1 MEGNCMASVFNR
13 GTKDK
18 PRLYYKI
25 RDVDDVWRMRPAL
38 DANGEFVRTRAEAKE
53 IAKAKEAEVAAAK
66 KAALHSPMEA
76 PVTVGDLI
84 PRWLDSL
91 TNRNAHDDR
100 TQTLRHV
107 LPRFKAKRADE
118 IDVAEVLQWVNEMKA
133 TKLSPASQRKNL
145 NLLSRF
151 FGWCVVE
158 RKAQY
163 NPVRNL
169 PQKSRPKGKR
179 RNDRAWIDDDT
190 IVRKAM
196 QGLPF
201 PLDAMFYLANR
212 SGMRP
217 GELWGLRLSDLAF
230 MDQGIIRVRYSY
242 DGCLK
247 EDKDGTGDKVK
258 DVPCPDDAHV
268 IIAPIIAR
276 RRAEGAGPED
286 VLFPRRL
293 ERDTTDGKRR
303 APTAPSKGGKLPDD
317 VREQKR
323 LVKLVDRE
331 WAKVRKVLGL
341 GAMTFYEASRH
352 SAVSRNLSRGV
363 SLDDASA
370 GVGHHSPQVT
380 KQHYA
385 HFVRKSFP
393 ATMRQGLGLKPGDHG
408 GKVLA
413 FPAPAPSAPQHQADP
428 LESDGA
434 GGSFGADLGAATGQ
448 AKLTTGDPTG
458 N

>member
-1 MEGNCMASVFNR
+1 M
-13 GTKDK
+13 
-18 PRLYYKI
+18 
-25 RDVDDVWRMRPAL
+25 
-38 DANGEFVRTRAEAKE
+38 
-53 IAKAKEAEVAAAK
+53 
-66 KAALHSPMEA
+66 
-76 PVTVGDLI
+76 

-91 TNRNAHDDR
+91 TNRNAHDDK

-107 LPRFKAKRADE
+107 LPRFKAKRPDE

-133 TKLSPASQRKNL
+133 STLSPASQRKNL

-151 FGWCVVE
+151 FGWCIVE

-169 PQKSRPKGKR
+169 PQKSRPKGKK
-179 RNDRAWIDDDT
+179 RNDRAWIDDDAV
-190 IVRKAM
+190 VRKAM
-196 QGLPF
+196 QALPF
-201 PLDAMFYLANR
+201 PLDVMFYIANR

-268 IIAPIIAR
+268 VLAPIIAR

-286 VLFPRRL
+286 VLFPRCL
-293 ERDTTDGKRR
+293 QRDDGTDGKKKRKM
-303 APTAPSKGGKLPDD
+303 PTARGQGKLPYE

-331 WAKVRKVLGL
+331 WGRVRVSLGL
-341 GAMTFYEASRH
+341 GKMTFYEASRH

-385 HFVRKSFP
+385 HFVRKTFP
-393 ATMRQGLGLKPGDHG
+393 AAMRQGLGLKPGDHG

-413 FPAPAPSAPQHQADP
+413 FPAPQAAPQHHADS

-434 GGSFGADLGAATGQ
+434 DGSFGAGIGAASGPRSV
-448 AKLTTGDPTG
+448 TTGDPTG